1 MSDEQASDK
10 GFGISWLKTCPKG
23 FPADYA
29 FIDYLRMKD
38 YACWHRVEDDF
49 FEGNGWI
56 EPMTELF
63 KAAQPM
69 MDFTNRVI
77 DDYE

>member
-1 MSDEQASDK
+1 
-10 GFGISWLKTCPKG
+10 
-23 FPADYA
+23 
-29 FIDYLRMKD
+29 MKD

-49 FEGNGWI
+49 FAGNGWI

-63 KAAQPM
+63 KVAQPM
-69 MDFTNRVI
+69 MEVTNRVI